1 MCKYFTLHRCIV
13 KYTDGK
19 KEKNLSAAERF
30 VFSYLEYF
38 SRKSACCIR
47 QSVLA
52 EKLGLGERTVKK
64 AIAKLSDIGLVNVH
78 ANSAGQHKT
87 LNQYTVNRKRFDAMK
102 SGFTENFHEIRVD
115 QETFAVFGA
124 TNEAILFS
132 VMDTLTKA
140 SEKRGEDPE
149 SAINYLNQ
157 GYVMYGQKQIANMCG
172 CSARFVL
179 NTLNQWQRD
188 GLIDIT
194 ENPMNWKESKNAYLL
209 KSKIADFA
217 KVKMMPLQKNKGEN
231 DAPINMND
239 SENDAPTKQ
248 TKVNFMPPYE
258 RNISDRK
265 DNMKE
270 DSPDFIRPISHSERS
285 LSSERPPVENF
296 DSESEKRKET
306 RAKIVAQ
313 KHREA
318 FMAGKDIDE
327 QIDERQTTDADLI
340 AIQKAKRNKSDADGQ
355 NDEIIWDDD
364 AQCYVYAEN
373 QIPERNN
380 SESESIMD
388 VFRDGDDVPF

>member
-1 MCKYFTLHRCIV
+1 MDIYFTLYRC
-13 KYTDGK
+13 TF
-19 KEKNLSAAERF
+19 KNLSAADRF
-30 VFSYLEYF
+30 VFSYIEYF
-38 SRKSACCIR
+38 SRKTACCIR
-47 QSVLA
+47 QSALA
-52 EKLGLGERTVKK
+52 EKLNVSTVKVKK

-124 TNEAILFS
+124 TNEAILYS
-132 VMDTLTKA
+132 VMSTLQGA
-140 SEKRGEDPE
+140 SEKRGEDQE

-157 GYVMYGQKQIANMCG
+157 GYILYGQKQIADMCG
-172 CSARFVL
+172 CSARYVL
-179 NTLNQWQRD
+179 DTLNQWQRD
-188 GLIDIT
+188 GLIDI
-194 ENPMNWKESKNAYLL
+194 EEIPVKWKTSRNAYLL
-209 KSKIADFA
+209 KSTIEDFA
-217 KVKMMPLQKNKGEN
+217 RVKKVSLQNNKGEKSI
-231 DAPINMND
+231 PINTN
-239 SENDAPTKQ
+239 EGEKNIPTKQ
-248 TKVNFMPPYE
+248 TKVKKVSPYE
-258 RNISDRK
+258 RKDSERK

-270 DSPDFIRPISHSERS
+270 DSPDFIRPISQSERS
-285 LSSERPPVENF
+285 LSAERPIVENF
-296 DSESEKRKET
+296 DFESEKAKAT
-306 RAKIVAQ
+306 REKIVAQ

-327 QIDERQTTDADLI
+327 QIDERQTTDDDLR
-340 AIQKAKRNKSDADGQ
+340 AIQNAKRNKSDVDGQ

-373 QIPERNN
+373 QISDRNN